1 VSALPLGMAEKDSI
15 VLLSDRLADLEHVMS
30 KFGLS
35 VKELDMLMQNEYHHF
50 ACEIERENVVR
61 VYTRA
66 CVFSINLDSA
76 RASVATSETVWMH
89 AILKAREVADAK
101 TQEATTLNESIR
113 DLRYHL
119 ERSESYVARLE
130 GEVKAL
136 TAAIKQARDEAHKT
150 ADDLKK
156 WKSRCMRMVSKARK
170 TNPKAKPNKPAR
182 KSRKEVVS

>member
-1 VSALPLGMAEKDSI
+1 MSALAVMAEKDSI

-50 ACEIERENVVR
+50 ACRIESANVVR

-76 RASVATSETVWMH
+76 RASVATSETVWMY
-89 AILKAREVADAK
+89 AILKARQIADAK
-101 TQEATTLNESIR
+101 THEATALNDKVQTLKY
-113 DLRYHL
+113 DL

-130 GEVKAL
+130 GEVKGL
-136 TAAIKQARDEAHKT
+136 KSDVQKSSDEATKL
-150 ADDLKK
+150 AEDLRK
-156 WKSRCMRMVSKARK
+156 WKSRCMRMVSKMRK
-170 TNPKAKPNKPAR
+170 PRQKSAKAKKT
-182 KSRKEVVS
+182 KEVSRS